1 MRSAT
6 VLVVALAAVL
16 VGAAPVFAETS
27 SLERATE
34 AVVPIVSGA
43 NRVGTGFVVA
53 PNRVITVAHVADG
66 AAAAPANILIGNRLV
81 PYEVLAIDRERDLA
95 LLAASIPGDV
105 PVAIWGDS
113 TALVRGQ
120 DVIALGF
127 PIGLASVSLTKGVV
141 SSPLQEF
148 QGAEFVQT
156 DAAINP
162 GNSGGPLIDEQA
174 RVVGVNVAKIAE
186 VEVDAV
192 GFAVPAADAIA
203 FLERVAPDIGILVDF
218 EQRGLADTA
227 ADGGPEASGRSSTIL
242 PLAIGLAVAL
252 VIGLLVR
259 ARRRR
264 SHDGAGGEDADAGVE
279 VAGAGD
285 SAPQSPRRQRA
296 VVRVLS
302 PGRDEELDLRLPAV
316 AGSAHNADISI
327 SGHTANAYHVRFS
340 PSGDGVTAL
349 DLADEQGMYCGDQCV
364 RTVMLRSG
372 ESVRIGDTTIVFV
385 RRYDV

>member
-16 VGAAPVFAETS
+16 VGAAPVFAEAS

-95 LLAASIPGDV
+95 LLSASIPDDV
-105 PVAIWGDS
+105 PAAIWGDS
-113 TALVRGQ
+113 AALVRGQ
-120 DVIALGF
+120 DVIALGL

-148 QGAEFVQT
+148 QGTEFVQT

-162 GNSGGPLIDEQA
+162 GNSGGPLIDEQG
-174 RVVGVNVAKIAE
+174 RVVGVNVAKIAD

-218 EQRGLADTA
+218 DGLAP
-227 ADGGPEASGRSSTIL
+227 GGSESGSSSQTSPAL
-242 PLAIGLAVAL
+242 WLAVGLLAAL
-252 VIGLLVR
+252 VMALLVR
-259 ARRRR
+259 AGRRTT
-264 SHDGAGGEDADAGVE
+264 SAAAGEPTAVVPREDEGELGTP
-279 VAGAGD
+279 
-285 SAPQSPRRQRA
+285 SRTRHRA
-296 VVRVLS
+296 VFRVTS
-302 PGRDEELDLRLPAV
+302 AGREEELDLRLPVV
-316 AGSAHNADISI
+316 AGSARNADITVP
-327 SGHTANAYHVRFS
+327 GGAANAYRVRFS
-340 PSGDGVTAL
+340 PAPEGVIAL
-349 DLADEQGMYCGDQCV
+349 DLADEMGMYCGDRCV
-364 RTVMLRSG
+364 RTAALHPG
-372 ESVRIGDTTIVFV
+372 ESVRLGETTIVFV
-385 RRYDV
+385 RRYDA